1 MKRLVYPPER
11 TVTVEDGTVRDLD
24 GNTLGEVDEVT
35 RGAWIYRTGASWRTE
50 FHRTREAAVFA
61 LVADEACPAGGNNRF
76 DTADRTTTPT
86 TAKEA

>member
-1 MKRLVYPPER
+1 MKRLVYPPQR

-24 GNTLGEVDEVT
+24 GNELGYVGSDGKHWFYGPSNQPLTWVRYPT
-35 RGAWIYRTGASWRTE
+35 QK
-50 FHRTREAAVFA
+50 AAVFA